1 MMLDAALLLL
11 VRKQSTEM
19 TWELASETGAVCL
32 KKVSN
37 YSGHLKLKEE
47 TRRMSW
53 KWFIK
58 IFM

>member
-1 MMLDAALLLL
+1 M
-11 VRKQSTEM
+11 RKQSTEM

-32 KKVSN
+32 KKVSS